1 MLGVF
6 YTPNSSGDS
15 LKKQERG
22 LMYPKDMTLCSFY
35 CGEKSTTPPNWQ
47 FLTIPGALQIGV
59 WAFVNW
65 LHINE
70 EHLNKKEI

>member
-1 MLGVF
+1 MNVCG
-6 YTPNSSGDS
+6 GG
-15 LKKQERG
+15 RG
-22 LMYPKDMTLCSFY
+22 KGLTL
-35 CGEKSTTPPNWQ
+35 PNWQ
-47 FLTIPGALQIGV
+47 SLTIPGALQIGV

>member
-1 MLGVF
+1 MG
-6 YTPNSSGDS
+6 
-15 LKKQERG
+15 
-22 LMYPKDMTLCSFY
+22 
-35 CGEKSTTPPNWQ
+35 KSTAPLNWQ

-70 EHLNKKEI
+70 EHVNKKGM

>member
-1 MLGVF
+1 
-6 YTPNSSGDS
+6 
-15 LKKQERG
+15 
-22 LMYPKDMTLCSFY
+22 MYPKDMTLCSFIV
-35 CGEKSTTPPNWQ
+35 GEKSTTPPNWQ